1 MHKNMLQM
9 SFYGAFRV
17 VHIIFSIFYRCS
29 GLNISMHIPQE
40 EGMLVG
46 ITCFIEY
53 SVFSSGNTNTCI
65 ALVELMKALGHEV
78 VLLNLKEGG
87 ADWWDDCHGIHKI
100 ANVVSLAKVKD
111 PFDLVFEVGTN
122 TLTKEFRAQFAKKSI
137 WIIRKHFV
145 LSEIENSIFFMQ
157 MAPRNMEGIVE
168 AWLMNDVTSPD
179 DVSVLE
185 TYTRVPVRQVSFLW
199 TPLLAEAHLRSIG
212 SPRWKMSENGT
223 FIVHIADTNTTNSS
237 NSTIPLVILHE
248 AKRNK
253 FPVDTWFLHNG
264 ENIAKTRFF
273 KENVLKHC
281 EHADLSGACV
291 GRQRA
296 VEWALQ
302 PGSLALIHLRFR
314 NLRPILLDLAW
325 AGVPVIHN
333 STIFM
338 NAVEHDM
345 NLFYSNN
352 SVSEAVNVMKRGM
365 HPNWLSA
372 HDQRRERIL
381 HKWAPISPAIRR
393 EWGGLLAHHIVVTS
407 PLRNN
412 PPIVMVAGGE
422 ECTIK
427 NVLFTDMEHVAQGM
441 SCSFQGD
448 YNFFTLLLNTAGKQM
463 SPAYSVV
470 GWNMQ
475 TWDMSQQPDL
485 IVFGPFGRDWMKFP
499 INIPKVHFT
508 GENSPPIQREDVV
521 LNMGYQH
528 NYMIKDSYIRFPLW
542 MMEIDWFQADVER
555 LVNPK
560 PIPLQLC
567 TQTYENTLESRQ
579 KFCSFIVSNPSNPI
593 RNQAFHSLNQYKPVD
608 SGGGLFNTIG
618 NELAAGL
625 GGGGGELKKTKF
637 MMKYKFAITYENS
650 KSMGYCT
657 EKYLHAKAAGTIPI
671 YWGDPEFQ
679 RDFDTAGCIDAR
691 NFTTPDE
698 LIRAVKEVDM
708 NDQLWRQMASTPA
721 LDEYRVDLV
730 RRTLAECANRL
741 YKHMGVPDAALKT
754 IPRFLGCAAGSPE
767 SKQGM
772 EYFQMQELAT
782 TTIRSR
788 SPELPVVATYVTFS
802 FLGSLQHWLSALKA
816 QMQVLPN
823 LKAIVFMGPDIKENV
838 RTNLF
843 ETYPFAS
850 FEYVPADW
858 TPPNFPDFWEPT
870 HYGWK
875 LWIYHT
881 LVKRESLQGSM
892 ILYMDAGSVLCRW
905 PTAWIGQAAEH
916 GICFLEDPREENDR
930 WCGDLFCSHLKV
942 TDEERAMKQIVAG
955 ILCFRSGHP
964 AATKLFEEAFA
975 LAQDKDIL
983 VGPRISGVGADGKP
997 YGHRQDQSILSILMR
1012 RHALPTYPLDKVYGD
1027 HSMRKTFQEG
1037 RAIYVHR
1044 GNFNNS
1050 IDFLPGIS
1058 DSFVI
1063 NLDRRKDRLDKLYTN
1078 HPELQGRV
1086 QRISA
1091 FDGKT
1096 LALTPELTQ
1105 LFKPNDFFWKRAVM
1119 GCALSH
1125 LSVWW
1130 KLVNDHADIKNYLI
1144 LEDDVKFHPGWED
1157 VVSKSMPHAPE
1168 DYDVLYLGGILPP
1181 NRDMF
1186 EKLLEPVTKYYSRIK
1201 PHTFFGQEKP
1211 SPYFHSCAYSYIL
1224 SRQGALKIMKAL
1236 EQHRGYWT
1244 SADHIMCSPCDTM
1257 NLYFLRPMI
1266 AGCFQDDDPSYAN
1279 SDFNNFSRV
1288 DSFDSDLWNNDERFD
1303 MSTTGTIQT
1312 TYDINTLLRSIFEGK
1327 ILETKIAPVNNVISG
1342 KYGILDTEFV
1352 CVKGVSTDFTHLYES
1367 SWLCSLMGN
1376 LTNVQMR
1383 IVDETSIMNKMPIMI
1398 LTRPYV
1404 KEATQIMKVWN
1415 EKGIRF
1421 KILHMADE
1429 FTNPLH
1435 RDSLVCYSFPKCI
1448 SILRFYMRSDFPPG
1462 TESKIKIIPLGYH
1475 WSKLLLEHPPLSKT
1489 PQLPF
1494 REIHW
1499 SFYGTNWQNRAEE
1512 MKPLI
1517 EMKVN
1522 KLYKFYESW
1531 NHPENLSKTEYMDI
1545 LLNSIF
1551 VPCPVGQNAE
1561 TFRFYEALE
1570 AGCIPLVIRSPV
1582 NEDWFQWVSKYIPL
1596 VSLSTWDEAAKIMYS
1611 LLSRPEALEIYRKKI
1626 LNGWSQWTHE
1636 LKKQATD
1643 WIRMV

>member
-1 MHKNMLQM
+1 M
-9 SFYGAFRV
+9 
-17 VHIIFSIFYRCS
+17 
-29 GLNISMHIPQE
+29 
-40 EGMLVG
+40 G

-53 SVFSSGNTNTCI
+53 SVFSSGTTNTCI

-87 ADWWDDCHGIHKI
+87 ADWWDDCRGIHKI
-100 ANVVSLAKVKD
+100 ANVVSSTQVKE

-122 TLTKEFRAQFAKKSI
+122 TLTKEFRAQYTKKSI
-137 WIIRKHFV
+137 WIIRKHYV
-145 LSEIENSIFFMQ
+145 LSEIENTIFYMQ
-157 MAPRNMEGIVE
+157 AASRNIEGITE

-179 DVSVLE
+179 DVSLLE

-212 SPRWKMSENGT
+212 SPQWKMSEDGK
-223 FIVHIADTNTTNSS
+223 FVVHIADTNTTNSS
-237 NSTIPLVILHE
+237 NSTLPLVILHE

-253 FPVDTWFLHNG
+253 LPIDTWFLHNG

-281 EHADLSGACV
+281 EHADLSGSCV

-333 STIFM
+333 SAVFM
-338 NAVEHDM
+338 NVVEHDM
-345 NLFYSNN
+345 NFFYSNN
-352 SVSEAVNVMKRGM
+352 SVSEAVNVMKRGIDA
-365 HPNWLSA
+365 NWLSA
-372 HDQRRERIL
+372 HNQRKERIL
-381 HKWAPISPAIRR
+381 HKWAPISPSIRK
-393 EWGGLLAHHIVVTS
+393 EWEGLLPKQAVAV
-407 PLRNN
+407 PR
-412 PPIVMVAGGE
+412 PPQSGGE
-422 ECTIK
+422 PESAKEDKPIK

-448 YNFFTLLLNTAGKQM
+448 YNFFTLLLNAAGKQM
-463 SPAYSVV
+463 TPAYSVL

-475 TWDMSQQPDL
+475 TWDMSKRPDL

-499 INIPKVHFT
+499 SNIPKVHFT

-528 NYMIKDSYIRFPLW
+528 NYMVKDSYMRFPLW

-579 KFCSFIVSNPSNPI
+579 KFCSFVVSNPSNPI

-618 NELAAGL
+618 DELSAGL

-637 MMKYKFAITYENS
+637 MMNYKFAITYENS
-650 KSMGYCT
+650 KAMGYCT

-671 YWGDPEFQ
+671 YWGDPHFQ

-691 NFTTPDE
+691 DFTTPDE
-698 LIRAVKEVDM
+698 LIRAVKEVDT
-708 NDQLWRQMASTPA
+708 NDDLWRKMASTPA

-730 RRTLAECANRL
+730 RRTLAECASRL
-741 YKHMGVPDAALKT
+741 YKHMGVADAALKT

-767 SKQGM
+767 SKHGM
-772 EYFQMQELAT
+772 EYFHVAAARPLDVALKP
-782 TTIRSR
+782 SAG
-788 SPELPVVATYVTFS
+788 PELPIAVTYVTFS
-802 FLGSLQHWLSALKA
+802 FLGSLQHWLSALRA
-816 QMQVLPN
+816 QTRVLPN
-823 LKAIVFMGPDIKENV
+823 LKAIVFMGPDITEET
-838 RTNLF
+838 RANLF
-843 ETYPFAS
+843 ETYPFVS

-870 HYGWK
+870 NYGWK
-875 LWIYHT
+875 LWVYHT
-881 LVKRESLQGSM
+881 LVKRESLRGSM

-905 PTAWIGQAAEH
+905 PTQWIGLAAQH

-930 WCGDLFCSHLKV
+930 WCGDLFCSRLNV
-942 TDEERAMKQIVAG
+942 TDEERTMKQIVAG
-955 ILCFRSGHP
+955 ILCFRSGHA
-964 AATKLFEEAFA
+964 AATKLFEEAFT

-983 VGPRISGVGADGKP
+983 VGPRISGVGTDGKS

-1037 RAIYVHR
+1037 RSIYVHR
-1044 GNFNNS
+1044 GNFNSS

-1063 NLDRRKDRLDKLYTN
+1063 NLDRRKDRLEKLYTT

-1086 QRISA
+1086 QRVPA

-1096 LALTPELTQ
+1096 LVLTPELAQ

-1130 KLVNDHADIKNYLI
+1130 KLVNDHPDIKNYLI
-1144 LEDDVKFHPGWED
+1144 LEDDVKFHPGWEE
-1157 VVSKSMPHAPE
+1157 VVSKSMAHVPE

-1181 NRDMF
+1181 NREMF

-1211 SPYFHSCAYSYIL
+1211 TPYFHSCAYSYIL
-1224 SRQGALKIMKAL
+1224 SRQGALKIIKAL

-1257 NLYFLRPMI
+1257 NLYFLTPAV

-1288 DSFDSDLWNNDERFD
+1288 DTFDSDLWNNDERFD
-1303 MSTTGTIQT
+1303 PSKAGVVNTP
-1312 TYDINTLLRSIFEGK
+1312 YDMNTLLRSIFEPKSGGARVEK
-1327 ILETKIAPVNNVISG
+1327 QVPVNNVISERH
-1342 KYGILDTEFV
+1342 GILNTEFV
-1352 CVKGVSTDFTHLYES
+1352 CVEGVSTDFTHLYES
-1367 SWLCSLMGN
+1367 SWLSNLMGN

-1383 IVDETSIMNKMPIMI
+1383 IVDETSPVQKMPIMV

-1404 KEATQIMKVWN
+1404 KEATQVMKAWDQ
-1415 EKGIRF
+1415 KGIRF

-1429 FTNPLH
+1429 FVNPDH
-1435 RDSLVCYSFPKCI
+1435 RDSLAAYTLPNCVSV
-1448 SILRFYMRSDFPPG
+1448 LRFYMRADFPPG

-1475 WSKLLLEHPPLSKT
+1475 WSKLHIEYPPLLKT

-1494 REIHW
+1494 REFHW
-1499 SFYGTNWQNRAEE
+1499 SFHGTNWQNRSEE

-1522 KLYKFYESW
+1522 KSYKFYEAW
-1531 NHPENLSKTEYMDI
+1531 NHPENLSKTEYLSI
-1545 LLNSIF
+1545 LMNTIF
-1551 VPCPVGQNAE
+1551 VPCPIGQNAE

-1570 AGCIPLVIRSPV
+1570 AGCIPLVIRTPL
-1582 NEDWFQWVSKYIPL
+1582 NEEWFQWVSKYIPL
-1596 VSLSTWDEAAKIMYS
+1596 VSLSTWDEATKIMYS
-1611 LLSRPEALEIYRKKI
+1611 LLSRPDALEIYRKKI
-1626 LNGWSQWTHE
+1626 LNGWTQWVHE
-1636 LKKQATD
+1636 LKKQATE
-1643 WIRMV
+1643 WVMSGTEVK

>member
-1 MHKNMLQM
+1 
-9 SFYGAFRV
+9 
-17 VHIIFSIFYRCS
+17 
-29 GLNISMHIPQE
+29 MHIPQE

-46 ITCFIEY
+46 ITCFMEY
-53 SVFSSGNTNTCI
+53 SVFSAGTTNTCI

-78 VLLNLKEGG
+78 VLVNIKEGG
-87 ADWWDDCHGIHKI
+87 ADWWDDCRGIQKI
-100 ANVVSLAKVKD
+100 ANVISLSDVKV
-111 PFDLVFEVGTN
+111 PFDLVLEVGTN
-122 TLTKEFRAQFAKKSI
+122 TLTKEARAQFAKKSI
-137 WIIRKHFV
+137 WIIRKHYV
-145 LSEIENSIFFMQ
+145 LSEIENTLFYIQ
-157 MAPRNMEGIVE
+157 TNPRCMDGIVE

-179 DVSVLE
+179 DISVLE
-185 TYTRVPVRQVSFLW
+185 TYTRVPVRRVSFLW

-212 SPRWKMSENGT
+212 SPQWKMSDDGK
-223 FIVHIADTNTTNSS
+223 FVVHIADTNTTNSS
-237 NSTIPLVILHE
+237 SSTIPLVILHE

-253 FPVDTWFLHNG
+253 VPIDTWLLHNG
-264 ENIAKTRFF
+264 ENIAKAKFF

-281 EHADLSGACV
+281 EHADLSGSCV

-325 AGVPVIHN
+325 AGIPVVHN
-333 STIFM
+333 SPVFM
-338 NAVEHDM
+338 NVVEHDT
-345 NLFYSNN
+345 NLFYPNN
-352 SVSEAVNVMKRGM
+352 SISEAANVLKRGL
-365 HPNWLSA
+365 HPNWSSM
-372 HDQRRERIL
+372 HNQRRERIL
-381 HKWAPISPAIRR
+381 HKWAPISPSIRK
-393 EWGGLLAHHIVVTS
+393 EWEALLTRHMPPVMHAPPALVPKEDS
-407 PLRNN
+407 P
-412 PPIVMVAGGE
+412 
-422 ECTIK
+422 IK
-427 NVLFTDMEHVAQGM
+427 HVLFTDMEHVSQGM
-441 SCSFQGD
+441 SSSFQGD
-448 YNFFTLLLNTAGKQM
+448 YNFFTLLLNAAGKQM
-463 SPAYSVV
+463 TPSYSVV

-475 TWDMSQQPDL
+475 TWDMEQKPDL
-485 IVFGPFGRDWMKFP
+485 IVFGPFGNDWMKFP
-499 INIPKVHFT
+499 SNIPKVHFT
-508 GENSPPIQREDVV
+508 GENSPPIEREDVV

-528 NYMIKDSYIRFPLW
+528 SYMIKDNYMRFPLW

-567 TQTYENTLESRQ
+567 TQTYETTLESRG
-579 KFCSFIVSNPSNPI
+579 KFCSFVVSNPSNPI
-593 RNQAFHSLNQYKPVD
+593 RNQAFHSLNQYKSVD
-608 SGGGLFNTIG
+608 SGGALFNTIG
-618 NELAAGL
+618 NELSAGL

-637 MMKYKFAITYENS
+637 MMNYKFAITYENS
-650 KSMGYCT
+650 KAMGYCT
-657 EKYLHAKAAGTIPI
+657 EKYLHAKAAGAIPI

-698 LIRAVKEVDM
+698 LIRAVKEVDT
-708 NDQLWRQMASTPA
+708 NDEMWRKMASTPA

-730 RRTLAECANRL
+730 RRTLAECSSRL
-741 YKHMGVPDAALKT
+741 YKHMGVPEAALKT

-772 EYFQMQELAT
+772 DYFRREAAPVTTAVAT
-782 TTIRSR
+782 R
-788 SPELPVVATYVTFS
+788 PELPVVVTYVTFS
-802 FLGSLQHWLSALKA
+802 FLGSLQHWLSAIRA
-816 QMQVLPN
+816 QRRVLPQ
-823 LKAIVFMGPDIKENV
+823 LKAIVFMGPDVSEET
-838 RTNLF
+838 RANLF

-875 LWIYHT
+875 IWIYHT
-881 LVKRESLQGSM
+881 LVKRESLQGSL

-905 PTAWIGQAAEH
+905 PTTWIGMAAEH

-930 WCGDLFCSHLKV
+930 WCGDLFCSRLNV
-942 TDEERAMKQIVAG
+942 TDEERNKKQIVAG
-955 ILCFRSGHP
+955 ILCFRSGHTAP
-964 AATKLFEEAFA
+964 TKLFEEAFA

-983 VGPRISGVGADGKP
+983 VGPRISGVGTDGKS

-1027 HSMRKTFQEG
+1027 HSMRKTFQLG
-1037 RAIYVHR
+1037 QSIYVHR
-1044 GNFNNS
+1044 GNFNSS

-1058 DSFVI
+1058 DCFVI
-1063 NLDRRKDRLDKLYTN
+1063 NLDRRQDRLEKLYTQ
-1078 HPELQGRV
+1078 HPELEGRV

-1096 LALTPELTQ
+1096 LILTPELAQ

-1130 KLVNDHADIKNYLI
+1130 KLVNDHPDIKNYLI
-1144 LEDDVKFHPGWED
+1144 LEDDVKFHPGWQELL
-1157 VVSKSMPHAPE
+1157 SKSMAHVPE

-1181 NRDMF
+1181 NRAMF

-1201 PHTFFGQEKP
+1201 PHNFFGQEP
-1211 SPYFHSCAYSYIL
+1211 PNTYFHSCAYSYIL

-1257 NLYFLRPMI
+1257 NLYFLTPVV

-1288 DSFDSDLWNNDERFD
+1288 DTFDSDLWNNDERFD
-1303 MSTTGTIQT
+1303 LNKLPVNNTP
-1312 TYDINTLLRSIFEGK
+1312 YDMNTLLRSIFEEKKGGSATETEKK
-1327 ILETKIAPVNNVISG
+1327 IVPTNNVISE
-1342 KYGILDTEFV
+1342 KYGILPTEFV
-1352 CVKGVSTDFTHLYES
+1352 SVKGVSTDFTCLYES

-1376 LTNVQMR
+1376 LTNVQIR
-1383 IVDETSIMNKMPIMI
+1383 IVDETSPIDKIPIMV
-1398 LTRPYV
+1398 LTRPYIE
-1404 KEATQIMKVWN
+1404 EATQLMKIWDQ
-1415 EKGIRF
+1415 KGIRF

-1429 FTNPLH
+1429 FVNPLQ
-1435 RDSLVCYSFPKCI
+1435 RDSLTSYSLPNCI
-1448 SILRFYMRSDFPPG
+1448 SILRFYMRKDFPPG

-1475 WSKLLLEHPPLSKT
+1475 WSKLHLEHPPLLKT

-1494 REIHW
+1494 REFHW
-1499 SFYGTNWQNRAEE
+1499 SFHGTNWQNRSNE
-1512 MKPLI
+1512 MVALI
-1517 EMKVN
+1517 DMKVN
-1522 KLYKFYESW
+1522 KSYKFYESW
-1531 NHPENLSKTEYMDI
+1531 NHPENLSKSEYLDI

-1551 VPCPVGQNAE
+1551 VPCPIGQNAE

-1570 AGCIPLVIRSPV
+1570 AGCIPLVLRTPL
-1582 NEDWFQWVSKYIPL
+1582 NEAWFLWVSQYIPL
-1596 VSLSTWDEAAKIMYS
+1596 VSLSTWEEATKVMYS
-1611 LLSRPEALEIYRKKI
+1611 LISRPEALEIYRKKV
-1626 LNGWSQWTHE
+1626 LNGWTLWTHE
-1636 LKKQATD
+1636 LKKQATE
-1643 WIRMV
+1643 WILHLK